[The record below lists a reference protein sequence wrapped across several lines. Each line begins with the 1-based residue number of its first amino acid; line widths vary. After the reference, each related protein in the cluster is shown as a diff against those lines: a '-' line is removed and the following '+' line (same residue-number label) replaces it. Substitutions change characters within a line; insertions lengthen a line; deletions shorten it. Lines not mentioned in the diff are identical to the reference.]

1 MIETT
6 FTHFGVLCAF
16 LYYFVIDF
24 ANRKTCLT
32 LHRYNIA
39 WFTSEKTKFFQRGN
53 LVDCLHLR
61 RLKSCKKLRYLL
73 KRATTH
79 STQKDLSLNN
89 FFESWTVE
97 MLFWIPSL
105 FEIFTRN
112 TTFFTA
118 LLARWWFSQLS
129 QTSFTFKV
137 KLIFCCENV
146 LKSHLFIRSSF
157 IYNPFLY
164 NLQYAKENCMLRGI
178 FQEQTIRKS
187 RATPLFLQHKYM
199 ILFLPPPPHHQIT
212 RIFLLT
218 RISQLTATTT

>member
-1 MIETT
+1 MCVLVLFCNRLCQQENMFNVTSLQHSLIYFSENQILPKRQSCWIVYIY
-6 FTHFGVLCAF
+6 GVWKVARSWDICWKGLQH
-16 LYYFVIDF
+16 IPH
-24 ANRKTCLT
+24 RKIL
-32 LHRYNIA
+32 A
-39 WFTSEKTKFFQRGN
+39 WITS
-53 LVDCLHLR
+53 
-61 RLKSCKKLRYLL
+61 LK
-73 KRATTH
+73 
-79 STQKDLSLNN
+79 
-89 FFESWTVE
+89 VE
-97 MLFWIPSL
+97 RWMLFWIPSL

-187 RATPLFLQHKYM
+187 RATPLFPQHKYM

-212 RIFLLT
+212 RIFLL
-218 RISQLTATTT
+218 ISQLTATTT